1 MSSVLE
7 FILHSLFIMD
17 AWKVGSINGEAKR

>member
-7 FILHSLFIMD
+7 FVLHSLFIMD
-17 AWKVGSINGEAKR
+17 AWKVGSVNSKVKK